1 MSAITKVLIANRG
14 EIAVRIVRAC
24 REVGCEC
31 VAVYSEA
38 DRMAPHVRMAD
49 EAFLIGPPPAIDS
62 YLRIDR
68 LIEVAKMSGCDAIH
82 PGYGFLAENAD
93 AAEQFIREGIAWIGP
108 PPSAIR
114 LMGDK
119 LTARSTAAEAN
130 LPLVPGIGKA
140 GRMTD
145 EELISAAPDIAF
157 PLLVKAAAGGG
168 GKGMRI
174 VNSIK
179 MLPEAIR
186 VARREAAA
194 AFGDDRVY
202 LERLIRNARHVE
214 IQLLGDQHGN
224 IIHLC
229 ERDCSIQRR
238 HQKLIE
244 ESPSPV
250 LTAEKR
256 EEMGMAAVRA
266 AQAVNY
272 YSAGTVEFVVDNDTL
287 DYFFLEM
294 NTRLQVEHTVTERV
308 TGIDIVKEMLR
319 IAAGEKLRYRQE
331 DIRIK
336 GHCIECRIVAED
348 PQANFMPAT
357 GTIVGL
363 ETPTGPGV
371 RVDTGIA
378 FGSEVTP
385 YYDSLLAKL
394 VVWDETR
401 EEAIIRTRR
410 ALEEFQITGIPTAI
424 PFLIQMMD
432 TPEFQSGKIHTK
444 FLEEEFRATNKQT
457 PELMCMAA
465 LAATILAHEK
475 VRRAIIPPNNI
486 AASPWREA
494 GRRAGLRRAH

>member
-1 MSAITKVLIANRG
+1 MSALKKVLIANRG

-24 REVGCEC
+24 REIGCQC

-49 EAFLIGPPPAIDS
+49 EAYLIGPPPAFES
-62 YLRIDR
+62 YLRVDR
-68 LIEVAKMSGCDAIH
+68 LVEVAKKSGCDSVH

-93 AAEQFIREGIAWIGP
+93 AADTFIQAGIIWIGP
-108 PPSAIR
+108 PPAAIR

-119 LTARSTAAEAN
+119 LTARSTAADAK

-140 GRMTD
+140 GRMSD
-145 EELISAAPDIAF
+145 EELISAAPEIGF

-174 VNSIK
+174 VESGNA
-179 MLPEAIR
+179 LPEAIR
-186 VARREAAA
+186 VARREAQS

-244 ESPSPV
+244 ESPSPA

-256 EEMGMAAVRA
+256 EEMGTAAVRA
-266 AQAVNY
+266 AKAVNY
-272 YSAGTVEFVVDNDTL
+272 YSAGTVEFVVDNETL
-287 DYFFLEM
+287 EFFFLEM

-308 TGIDIVKEMLR
+308 TGVDIVKEMLR
-319 IAAGEKLRYRQE
+319 IAGGEKLRYSQK
-331 DIRIK
+331 DIRIN

-348 PQANFMPAT
+348 PRANFMPAT

-394 VVWDETR
+394 VIWDETR
-401 EEAIIRTRR
+401 GEAIIRTRR
-410 ALEEFQITGIPTAI
+410 ALEEFHITGVPTAI

-432 TPEFQSGKIHTK
+432 TPEFKSGRIHTK
-444 FLEEEFRATNKQT
+444 FLEEEFRSTEKRT
-457 PELMCMAA
+457 PELMRMAA
-465 LAATILAHEK
+465 LAAGILAHEK
-475 VRRAIIPPNNI
+475 VRRAIIPSNNHTVS
-486 AASPWREA
+486 AWRDA
-494 GRRAGLRRAH
+494 GRRAALRRAH